1 MALRSTIGF
10 LEVRKGVH
18 ATCEGPFPGRFVV
31 AYDASP
37 SATAAA
43 TVGSAPV
50 ALRAG
55 RR

>member
-43 TVGSAPV
+43 TARSAPV
-50 ALRAG
+50 ASWVG
-55 RR
+55 GG